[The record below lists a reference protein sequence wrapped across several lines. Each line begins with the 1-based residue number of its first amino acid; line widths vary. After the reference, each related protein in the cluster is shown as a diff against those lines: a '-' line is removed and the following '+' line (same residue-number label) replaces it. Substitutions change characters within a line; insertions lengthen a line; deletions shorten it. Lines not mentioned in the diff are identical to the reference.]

1 MSQLLTREAIEQA
14 GTLITHKGNTVVP
27 AAGTIGVASGGNG
40 CLITFDQS
48 NSQISIGDNSNNA
61 YLQLFTTSGD
71 TAIRDSANAS
81 LLAFTADSSPV
92 NFLSIKNAA
101 ASSEPQIS
109 ALGTDTDVSVAIVPK
124 GAGTLHLKKASA
136 PSSGIDFSAG
146 SSGTDS
152 YILRGPQDGLQNVDA
167 SITLP
172 TFTSAPS
179 LGHVLKVSAAT
190 GTTITTEWAA
200 DSGALTYSAI
210 TTGTTQTAA
219 VNTIYALV
227 ESARSAV
234 FTVTLPSS
242 PSAGDVIQ
250 VVDAVGIAGTAST
263 NIVIDSAQNIN
274 GSAADFTLEA
284 DFGSTKFLAVSISGV
299 PAYVAI

>member
-27 AAGTIGVASGGNG
+27 ASGTIGVTGGGNG

-109 ALGTDTDVSVAIVPK
+109 ALGTDTDVSVAIVAK
-124 GAGTLHLKKASA
+124 GAGTLHLKGSSA
-136 PSSGIDFSAG
+136 PSTGIDFSAG
-146 SSGTDS
+146 SAGTDS
-152 YILRGPQDGLQNVDA
+152 YILRGPQDGLQNTDA

-172 TFTSAPS
+172 TFTTAPG
-179 LGHVLKVSAAT
+179 LGSVLKVSAQT
-190 GTTITTEWAA
+190 GTTITTEWGT
-200 DSGALTYSAI
+200 DSGALTYAAV

-219 VNTIYALV
+219 VNTIYALL
-227 ESARSAV
+227 EAARSAA

-242 PSAGDVIQ
+242 PSAGDIIE
-250 VVDAVGIAGTAST
+250 VVDGVGIAGTSST
-263 NIVIDSAQNIN
+263 NIVIASSQNIN
-274 GSAADFTLEA
+274 GSAGNFTLEA
-284 DFGSTKFLAVSISGV
+284 DFGSVRFLAVSISGT
-299 PAYVAI
+299 PSYVAI